1 MKKFLLVVFV
11 GLVLA
16 MNLYGI
22 VNKIMSIYEESNVE
36 EIDKGYTV
44 VYME

>member
-1 MKKFLLVVFV
+1 MKKLLLVVFV

-16 MNLYGI
+16 INIYGI
-22 VNKIMSIYEESNVE
+22 IVNHQENQDDPAM
-36 EIDKGYTV
+36 V

>member
-1 MKKFLLVVFV
+1 MRKLLLVVFV

-16 MNLYGI
+16 INLYGI
-22 VNKIMSIYEESNVE
+22 AHY
-36 EIDKGYTV
+36 IDELEDEPATV